1 MNLNHVGAVAH
12 RIVRQMLR
20 DRRTLVF
27 IVAVPM
33 VVMELVGLAFPGDS
47 RILDRMAPALMAT
60 FALFFVF
67 LLTGISF
74 LRERSQGTL
83 ERVMASPVSRL
94 DLVVGYLGGFILF
107 AAVQSLIIL
116 LFTVFV
122 LGIRYQGA
130 LWQIFV
136 FQLVVTVVALNL
148 GLFVSAFARNEF
160 QVVQFIP
167 LVLVPQVLLSGVL
180 LPTDQMPAYLKALSK
195 VLPLTFA
202 VDGLNGIMLQG
213 KTLVDV
219 GWDLLI
225 LAGFACV
232 TIVLGAISIRR
243 SAAT

>member
-1 MNLNHVGAVAH
+1 MNLSYVLAVSQ

-20 DRRTLVF
+20 DRRTLAFLV
-27 IVAVPM
+27 IVPM
-33 VVMELVGLAFPGDS
+33 VVMELVGLSFPEDT
-47 RILDRMAPALMAT
+47 RVLNRLAPALMAT

-94 DLVVGYLGGFILF
+94 DLVGGYLGGFILF

-116 LFTVFV
+116 LFTIFV
-122 LGIRYQGA
+122 LGIQYKGS

-136 FQLVVTVVALNL
+136 FQMVVTVVALNL

-160 QVVQFIP
+160 QVIQFIP

-180 LPTDQMPAYLKALSK
+180 LPTAQMPAYLRAISK
-195 VLPLTFA
+195 VLPLTYS
-202 VDGLNGIMLQG
+202 VDGLNGIMLEG
-213 KTLVDV
+213 KSLLDV
-219 GWDLLI
+219 GWDLLA
-225 LAGFACV
+225 LAGFAVV

-243 SAAT
+243 SAAN

>member
-1 MNLNHVGAVAH
+1 MNLNHVGAVAQ

-33 VVMELVGLAFPGDS
+33 VVMELVGLSFPGDS
-47 RILDRMAPALMAT
+47 RVLDRMAPALMAT
-60 FALFFVF
+60 FAMFFVF

-83 ERVMASPVSRL
+83 ERVMVSPVSRL

-122 LGIRYQGA
+122 LGIQYQGA

-167 LVLVPQVLLSGVL
+167 LVLVPQILLSGVL

-225 LAGFACV
+225 LA
-232 TIVLGAISIRR
+232 
-243 SAAT
+243 

>member
-1 MNLNHVGAVAH
+1 
-12 RIVRQMLR
+12 
-20 DRRTLVF
+20 
-27 IVAVPM
+27 
-33 VVMELVGLAFPGDS
+33 
-47 RILDRMAPALMAT
+47 
-60 FALFFVF
+60 
-67 LLTGISF
+67 
-74 LRERSQGTL
+74 
-83 ERVMASPVSRL
+83 
-94 DLVVGYLGGFILF
+94 
-107 AAVQSLIIL
+107 AVQSLIIL

-148 GLFVSAFARNEF
+148 GIFVSAFARIEF

>member
-1 MNLNHVGAVAH
+1 MNLSYVLAVSQ
-12 RIVRQMLR
+12 RILRQMLR
-20 DRRTLVF
+20 DRRTLAFLV
-27 IVAVPM
+27 IVPM
-33 VVMELVGLAFPGDS
+33 VVMELVGLSFPQDS
-47 RILDRMAPALMAT
+47 RVLNNIAPALMAT

-116 LFTVFV
+116 LFTIFV
-122 LGIRYQGA
+122 LGIQYKGS

-136 FQLVVTVVALNL
+136 FQMVVTVVALNL

-160 QVVQFIP
+160 QVIQFIP

-180 LPTDQMPAYLKALSK
+180 LPTAQMPAYLRAISK
-195 VLPLTFA
+195 VLPLTYS
-202 VDGLNGIMLQG
+202 VDGLNGIMLEG
-213 KTLVDV
+213 KSLLDV
-219 GWDLLI
+219 GWDLLA
-225 LAGFACV
+225 LAGFAVV

-243 SAAT
+243 SAAN

>member
-1 MNLNHVGAVAH
+1 MNLSHVLAVSQ

-20 DRRTLVF
+20 DRRTLAFMV
-27 IVAVPM
+27 IVPM
-33 VVMELVGLAFPGDS
+33 VVMELVALSFPEDS
-47 RILDRMAPALMAT
+47 RVLNGIAPALMAT

-107 AAVQSLIIL
+107 AAVQSLIVL
-116 LFTVFV
+116 LFTIFV
-122 LGIRYQGA
+122 LGIQYKGS

-160 QVVQFIP
+160 QVIQFIP

-180 LPTDQMPAYLKALSK
+180 LPTAQMPAYLRAISK
-195 VLPLTFA
+195 VLPLTYS
-202 VDGLNGIMLQG
+202 VDGLNGIMLEG
-213 KTLVDV
+213 KSLLDV
-219 GWDLLI
+219 GWDLLA
-225 LAGFACV
+225 LAGFAVV

-243 SAAT
+243 SAAN

>member
-1 MNLNHVGAVAH
+1 MSFDCVAAIAQ

-20 DRRTLVF
+20 DRRTLAFMV
-27 IVAVPM
+27 VVPI
-33 VVMELVGLAFPGDS
+33 VVMELVGLSFPDDP
-47 RILDRMAPALMAT
+47 RILNGIAPALIAT

-74 LRERSQGTL
+74 LRERAQGTL

-94 DLVVGYLGGFILF
+94 ELVLGYLGGFILF
-107 AAVQSLIIL
+107 AALQSLIVL
-116 LFTVFV
+116 LFTIFV
-122 LGIRYQGA
+122 LDVQYRGS

-160 QVVQFIP
+160 QVIQFIP

-180 LPTDQMPAYLKALSK
+180 LPTEHMPFYLKALAK
-195 VLPLTFA
+195 VMPLTYA

-213 KTLVDV
+213 QTLVDV
-219 GWDLLI
+219 RWDLLA
-225 LAGFACV
+225 LVGFAAI
-232 TIVLGAISIRR
+232 TIVLGALSIRR

>member
-1 MNLNHVGAVAH
+1 MVV
-12 RIVRQMLR
+12 
-20 DRRTLVF
+20 
-27 IVAVPM
+27 VPM
-33 VVMELVGLAFPGDS
+33 VVMELLGLSFPDEIG
-47 RILDRMAPALMAT
+47 ILDRLAPALIAT

-94 DLVVGYLGGFILF
+94 DMVVGYLGGFILF
-107 AAVQSLIIL
+107 AAAQSLIIL
-116 LFTVFV
+116 LFTIFV
-122 LGIRYQGA
+122 LDIQYRGS

-136 FQLVVTVVALNL
+136 FQLAITVVALNL

-160 QVVQFIP
+160 QVIQFIP
-167 LVLVPQVLLSGVL
+167 LVIIPQVLLSGVL
-180 LPTDQMPAYLKALSK
+180 LPTDQMPAYLRGLSK

-213 KTLVDV
+213 KTLLDV

-225 LAGFACV
+225 LVGFAAV
-232 TIVLGAISIRR
+232 SILLGAMTIRR